1 MITTLALIG
10 AFCLGLFSGWALC
23 GKKVRALEEQ
33 NTIYLRTLIHSVGD
47 QWKRSKVSF
56 TTPTIPDECAENPCP
71 AHNHTEGTCDCYNMG
86 LIKTKPPEPKQ
97 KPGNLG
103 KATDEYKYGNRAF
116 E

>member
-33 NTIYLRTLIHSVGD
+33 NTIYLRTLIHSVCD
-47 QWKRSKVSF
+47 QWERSKVSF
-56 TTPTIPDECAENPCP
+56 TPPEPQ
-71 AHNHTEGTCDCYNMG
+71 
-86 LIKTKPPEPKQ
+86 PPEPKQ